1 MSKIFSQENNKEN
14 WEQLAF
20 VLQERDKPTFIVI
33 GFDSYATQKTIFRE
47 LKNEFSK
54 YRFYELD
61 LSSLNIVSLN
71 QVFINR
77 LPETILNSK
86 PSEYIVNVFGLENSL
101 FTVQNKNIVQSSL
114 IAELNFEREILFQRF
129 PFITI
134 IWTDSYTVSKLKKE
148 AKDLWDWISYYFEFK
163 TDKKA
168 LKKLSEFDIDIK
180 NSQVG
185 VLGDN
190 VKVEGGVHFGRDKL
204 KDPHHNGLQKTKM
217 FISYAREDFEIAKKL
232 YDDLKDYGFHPWL
245 DKEELLVGQNWNIA
259 VTKAIKESS
268 IFLALISYSSVDR
281 KGYIQKEMKSALDIM
296 DTFPSGYIY
305 IIPVYL
311 EPCNPPEHLQH
322 IMGVKLY
329 ESYKEGFKRILKVLH
344 HAIKTETIKPAD
356 KNVKHFELNK
366 EWRSERINRINML
379 NERYD
384 LIKLDD
390 TSRARVIKEKI
401 NIQKLL
407 GQEYMELED
416 YEKAEQSFRIALA
429 LCEQIEGLEYEKDE
443 ISFLLRQI
451 HYQPIIQPNEI
462 KI

>member
-1 MSKIFSQENNKEN
+1 MSKIFSQDNNKEN

-33 GFDSYATQKTIFRE
+33 GFDSYATQKTIFKE

-163 TDKKA
+163 REKEADNDTINITAGRDVVFGKDQA
-168 LKKLSEFDIDIK
+168 I
-180 NSQVG
+180 V
-185 VLGDN
+185 N
-190 VKVEGGVHFGRDKL
+190 VKYSQDNK
-204 KDPHHNGLQKTKM
+204 LQKTRI
-217 FISYAREDFEIAKKL
+217 FISYARNDFEIAKKL

-245 DKEELLVGQNWNIA
+245 DKEELLVGQNWKLA
-259 VTKAIKESS
+259 VLEAIRKSEY
-268 IFLALISYSSVDR
+268 FLALISSKSVNQ
-281 KGYIQKEMKSALDIM
+281 KGYIHTEMKMALDIL
-296 DTFPSGYIY
+296 DELHSYNIF

-311 EPCNPPEHLQH
+311 EPFNPPEHLQH
-322 IMGVKLY
+322 IKGVNLY
-329 ESYKEGFKRILKVLH
+329 ESYKEGFKKILMALNYSFATDK
-344 HAIKTETIKPAD
+344 IRTAD
-356 KNVKHFELNK
+356 KNLKHSELNRN
-366 EWRSERINRINML
+366 WQSERINRINML
-379 NERYD
+379 NKRYD
-384 LIKLDD
+384 LITLDD
-390 TSRARVIKEKI
+390 TSRERVIKEKI

-416 YEKAEQSFRIALA
+416 YEKAKQSFRIALA
-429 LCEQIEGLEYEKDE
+429 LCEQIDGLEYENDE